1 MGKLLLVITNHA
13 RYGGH
18 SKQGEYDMQK
28 EYIIWGK
35 ENAQAEYEI
44 VLVSEQ
50 AGIQSM
56 SHAQSVIDK
65 LATMGCVDMRV
76 QVIDFSINPLD
87 LFAKAVNI

>member
-1 MGKLLLVITNHA
+1 MQDTLNNNNHA
-13 RYGGH
+13 LARGH
-18 SKQGEYDMQK
+18 NQGEYEMQK

-44 VLVSEQ
+44 VLVCEQ

-76 QVIDFSINPLD
+76 QVIDFSHNPLD